1 MVTKLDGRGGVVSV
15 RWDNGNY
22 GYYRMGAAGKFELKP
37 AQRPG
42 GIEARKQRSEKVDT
56 EEESLT
62 EEEEEEEDEEEGEEE
77 LVSSCDQTVAGATVN
92 EVSCETVLQESGPRC
107 EYCGLV
113 VHTNSLSSTICV
125 ACTAKLWRGEIG
137 NKKNEFERYEKVAFI
152 NI

>member
-1 MVTKLDGRGGVVSV
+1 MVSV

-37 AQRPG
+37 VQRPS

-56 EEESLT
+56 EEESMT
-62 EEEEEEEDEEEGEEE
+62 EEEEEEEGEEGEEE
-77 LVSSCDQTVAGATVN
+77 MVTGCDQIVAGARVSEASCDTVQ
-92 EVSCETVLQESGPRC
+92 QESGPGC

-152 NI
+152 NL